1 MVKVGD
7 KKVVTKVDKLEV
19 KVVIRVVVTVVVKII
34 DVVNTVVKTMLKTG
48 PETTLKIQ
56 QAYKLEANSLSVIGE

>member
-7 KKVVTKVDKLEV
+7 KKFFTKVDKLDV

-34 DVVNTVVKTMLKTG
+34 DVVKTMLKTG
-48 PETTLKIQ
+48 PETTL
-56 QAYKLEANSLSVIGE
+56 